1 MTVLLNAIMM
11 YQVGGEASPQ
21 ANPLGMLL
29 PFVLIFA
36 VFYFLIIRPQSKRQ
50 KDHKAMVGALQ
61 KGDQII
67 TTGGLHGTIQAISD
81 ESEIVTVEIADKVRV
96 KMSRG
101 SISKVVENK

>member
-1 MTVLLNAIMM
+1 MMM

-21 ANPLGMLL
+21 TNPLGLLL

-36 VFYFLIIRPQSKRQ
+36 VFYFLIIRPQGKRQ
-50 KDHKAMVGALQ
+50 KEHKAMVNALK

-81 ESEIVTVEIADKVRV
+81 ESEVVTIEIADRVRV
-96 KMSRG
+96 KISRG

>member
-1 MTVLLNAIMM
+1 MTVLLNAMMM
-11 YQVGGEASPQ
+11 YQVGGDAPPQ
-21 ANPLGMLL
+21 SNPLGMLL

-50 KDHKAMVGALQ
+50 KDHKTMVGALQ

-67 TTGGLHGTIQAISD
+67 TSGGIHGTIQAISD
-81 ESEIVTVEIADKVRV
+81 ESEVVTIEIADRVRI